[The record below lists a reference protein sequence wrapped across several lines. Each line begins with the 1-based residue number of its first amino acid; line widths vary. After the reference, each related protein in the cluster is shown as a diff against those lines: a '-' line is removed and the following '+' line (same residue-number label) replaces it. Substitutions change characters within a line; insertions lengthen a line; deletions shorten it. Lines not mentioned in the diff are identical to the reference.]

1 MERLGDT
8 PCRVDLNIFT
18 KRDFT
23 RRSGG
28 HWAMVDIF
36 ISYAN
41 EDREAAAQL
50 AGLLESVGWH
60 VWWDRRIPAGRT
72 WRSVLEEALKD
83 MRCMIVLWSQQ
94 SVDSPWV
101 AEEAEEARKLGKM
114 LVPVLIQRVE
124 PPMGFRAIQA
134 ADLVNWDGTIDD
146 PAAQMFIADLNSLLK
161 APLDNPD
168 KQGRVFKSRKIE
180 SGKSIFQWFSNHWLQ
195 AALAAIAIFLFLAGW
210 QKWRDSKLAKPAPS
224 PAVVQETL
232 KIDPAPRLITLT
244 VGADR
249 KEIKP
254 AEALKAT
261 AIANYSDGAEKQVRD
276 GIEWAS
282 SNASVATVD
291 ERGEIRALRSG
302 TTSITAKIGDVVSS
316 AWTLHV
322 KTVEPAISA
331 AKLVALNVIS
341 SKKELFTNEKVSIR
355 TKGRYSDNSEKA
367 LSVGIDWE
375 VSDRTIAAVS
385 PSGELEGLRPGKVQ
399 VAARSGKLLSA
410 PLTFLI
416 KEVQRPVQPQAQ
428 QVKTAEPRP
437 IRPPPT
443 ADSSKAQIIELIN
456 RAKSYREQGNY
467 GAAMAE
473 LEKAKGSDAL
483 NEDVRKEI
491 EQTKKACNAEKVL
504 GNKPIC

>member
-1 MERLGDT
+1 M
-8 PCRVDLNIFT
+8 
-18 KRDFT
+18 
-23 RRSGG
+23 
-28 HWAMVDIF
+28 ADIF

-41 EDREAAAQL
+41 EDREVAAQM

-94 SVDSPWV
+94 SVDSSWV

-124 PPMGFRAIQA
+124 PPIGFRAIQA

-146 PAAQMFIADLNSLLK
+146 PAARTFIADLKSLLN
-161 APLDNPD
+161 APLDNSE
-168 KQGRVFKSRKIE
+168 KQSRVFESRKIE
-180 SGKSIFQWFSNHWLQ
+180 SGSSIFQWLSAHSLR
-195 AALAAIAIFLFLAGW
+195 AALAGLAFFLLLAGW
-210 QKWRDSKLAKPAPS
+210 QKWLDSRPAKPALS
-224 PAVVQETL
+224 PAVVQENL
-232 KIDPAPRLITLT
+232 KVEPAPRLITLA

-254 AEALKAT
+254 AEALKVT

-282 SNASVATVD
+282 SNASVATVN
-291 ERGEIRALRSG
+291 ERGEVGALRTG
-302 TTSITAKIGDVVSS
+302 TTNITAKIGDVMSS

-322 KTVEPAISA
+322 KAVEPAIAA

-341 SKKELFTNEKVSIR
+341 TKKELFTNEKVSIR

-367 LSVGIDWE
+367 LSIGIDWE

-399 VAARSGKLLSA
+399 VAARSGNLLSE
-410 PLTFLI
+410 PLTFLV
-416 KEVQRPVQPQAQ
+416 KEVQRPVQPQAK

-437 IRPPPT
+437 VKPPPT

-504 GNKPIC
+504 GNKPVC